1 MKLKSDIE
9 AGMKGACYKYR
20 ELESEID
27 RQEEQQ
33 YWAGV
38 RAALKWVLGDRDK
51 GLGDFDE
58 SIHYIDAS
66 TRAAIAS
73 ELAKYK
79 L

>member
-9 AGMKGACYKYR
+9 AGMKSACYKSR
-20 ELESEID
+20 KLEG
-27 RQEEQQ
+27 EEQQ
-33 YWAGV
+33 YWAGAH
-38 RAALKWVLGDRDK
+38 AALRWVLGDRDK